1 MNRSFAD
8 DIRSRTD
15 GQLRDLLLARPDLA
29 HPAPSDLTALAARAA
44 TRSSVQLAVE
54 RIDTAHLQVL
64 EAVVV
69 AAGTSRRVDKAAL
82 GSLLGADADTCL
94 QRLWALALLWRSPE
108 GLRLVGMVPQ
118 VLGQPDSVL
127 RRGTRDRLPGAPP
140 LQLTR
145 PGQDVIDASA
155 GWRAQ
160 ETVRLVEDLA
170 QAWATDPPRALRA
183 GGLSV
188 RDLGAI
194 ASRLDTTAGQA
205 AWVVELAFAAG
216 ILAEDG
222 GAGSA
227 VFVPTGDFDAWSAQP
242 AARRWAGLARVWIDS
257 TRAAHLVGT
266 ATSRSK
272 VNALGLDVSWPPIV
286 PARFEVLDVMAALE
300 QGTGATDASL
310 VARLLW
316 NRPLRDPSGWEQVV
330 RAVLREADWLGA
342 VARGALSSA
351 GRALLADAEE
361 PTLATLA
368 EAMLPAAVDHI
379 LLQADLTAVVPGP
392 VEGELAEFL
401 RLVTS
406 VESRGGATVL
416 RFTPGSVR
424 RALDAGRTADE
435 VLEKLHTVSRTPVPQ
450 PLQYLVRDAARR
462 HGQTRVGKATAY
474 LRSDDEVALSGLLAD
489 RSLGAARLRRIAPTV
504 LVSAATPADLLD
516 LLREAGYAPVQE
528 AADGSI
534 VIASAP
540 PRRARPRF
548 RLPQERRPRAL
559 DVASAPAL
567 VASLRAASAARQAAL
582 PVDLQPSAI
591 AATLRDA
598 AGRAEPVWIGYA
610 DANGA
615 TSRSLVWVV
624 RLDGGRV
631 QLIDLDGRSRWLPLH
646 RVTGAVLAPTD
657 PRRAGPS

>member
-15 GQLRDLLLARPDLA
+15 VQLRDLLLARPDLA

-69 AAGTSRRVDKAAL
+69 AAGSSRRVDKGAL
-82 GSLLGADADTCL
+82 GSLLGTDADTYL
-94 QRLWALALLWRSPE
+94 QRLWALALLWQSPE

-118 VLGQPDSVL
+118 VLGQPDSPPG
-127 RRGTRDRLPGAPP
+127 RRTREPLPEAPA

-145 PGQDVIDASA
+145 PGQDAIDASA
-155 GWRAQ
+155 GWRAR

-170 QAWATDPPRALRA
+170 QAWALDPPRALRA

-188 RDLGAI
+188 RDLGAT

-216 ILAEDG
+216 LLAEDG
-222 GAGSA
+222 HAGSA
-227 VFVPTGDFDAWSAQP
+227 AFLPTGDFDAWSAQP

-266 ATSRSK
+266 ATGRPGK

-286 PARFEVLDVMAALE
+286 LARFEVLDAMAALE

-310 VARLLW
+310 VARALW

-342 VARGALSSA
+342 VARGGLSSA
-351 GRALLADAEE
+351 GRALLADADE
-361 PTLATLA
+361 PTLAALA

-392 VEGELAEFL
+392 VEGELAELL
-401 RLVTS
+401 RLVTN

-424 RALDAGRTADE
+424 RALDGGRTADE

-450 PLQYLVRDAARR
+450 PLEYLVRDAARR

-474 LRSDDEVALSGLLAD
+474 VRSDDEVALSGLLAD

-504 LVSAATPADLLD
+504 LICAATPADLLQ

-528 AADGSI
+528 GADGSI
-534 VIASAP
+534 VIASQP
-540 PRRARPRF
+540 RRRARPGF
-548 RLPQERRPRAL
+548 RLPQERRPHGL
-559 DVASAPAL
+559 DLASASAL
-567 VASLRAASAARQAAL
+567 VASLRGASAARQATL
-582 PVDLQPSAI
+582 PVDLHPSAI

-598 AGRAEPVWIGYA
+598 AGRAEPAWVGYA

-615 TSRSLVWVV
+615 TSRSLMWVV
-624 RLDGGRV
+624 RLDGG
-631 QLIDLDGRSRWLPLH
+631 
-646 RVTGAVLAPTD
+646 
-657 PRRAGPS
+657 